1 MLNKMLNNIFS
12 VEKFGTRKIIK
23 IFGLKIKLLD
33 LKPEIYAVSAASNR
47 NILALLYNQLN
58 FASNDDL
65 FCLKSGNITF
75 ILHKGCLNLDYKF
88 FKDYILPSGYQ
99 HNYIELIKLDRSCVL
114 YKEHI
119 PRVTPGEFL
128 WKYVERYYFIAHS
141 FISTDDEGNIFINSS
156 YVPEKNQVKSSFKIQ
171 HIPLISKRKYING
184 ITVTEH
190 LEGKSFEEKLIVVD
204 KLLNFLFS
212 TYKDEENPDK
222 VSGNLFDCHLDNF
235 LIGDD
240 GQFHFIDFD
249 LKCTEALDKGY
260 CIHFMLYRYDLDLYK
275 QMLKAYGLKDRS
287 AYYANNFSIYKQP
300 LVENGKS
307 VITKEHINLQKKY
320 FGELGIR
327 PEFKLNYEKADI
339 K

>member
-1 MLNKMLNNIFS
+1 MLNKIFS
-12 VEKFGTRKIIK
+12 QEKTGSRKVVNILGIK
-23 IFGLKIKLLD
+23 FRLLD
-33 LKPEIYAVSAASNR
+33 LKSEVYALSAVN
-47 NILALLYNQLN
+47 NKNTLALLYNQLN
-58 FASNDDL
+58 FASDDDL
-65 FCLKSGNITF
+65 FCLKSENTLF
-75 ILHKGCLNLDYKF
+75 IIHKNCLKLDYKF

-99 HNYIELIKLDRSCVL
+99 HNIFELIKLDKASFL

-119 PRVTPGEFL
+119 PRVTLGEFL

-141 FISTDDEGNIFINSS
+141 FISIDDEGNVFINSS
-156 YVPEKNQVKSSFKIQ
+156 YVPEKNQIKSEFKIQ
-171 HIPLISKRKYING
+171 HIPLVSKRKYIHG

-190 LEGKSFEEKLIVVD
+190 LEGKRFKEKLIVVD

-260 CIHFMLYRYDLDLYK
+260 CIYFMLYKYDLKLYK
-275 QMLKAYGLKDRS
+275 QMLKIYGLKDRS
-287 AYYANNFSIYKQP
+287 SYYANNFSIYKQP
-300 LVENGKS
+300 LVKNGKS
-307 VITKEHINLQKKY
+307 IITKEHKRLQKKY

-327 PEFKLNYEKADI
+327 PEFKLNYKKVNI